1 MIVGNGSLR
10 EELKKY
16 AVSKQLDQYIIFT
29 GEIDNPNDY
38 LSAFDMFIMPSLYEG
53 LPVTLV
59 EAQAAGLKCIVANNI
74 TREVNITGNIEYLS
88 INKDSISLWANHVVK
103 SNDRVNNGK
112 KLIGSFF
119 DISKSADYLEKKI
132 LEVIN

>member
-1 MIVGNGSLR
+1 M
-10 EELKKY
+10 
-16 AVSKQLDQYIIFT
+16 
-29 GEIDNPNDY
+29 
-38 LSAFDMFIMPSLYEG
+38 
-53 LPVTLV
+53 
-59 EAQAAGLKCIVANNI
+59 ANNI